1 MGSTQPGCLSRS
13 ACRGA
18 TAAAALAA
26 LLVALPLA
34 ASAQQRGG
42 TLKVVLFPEPPALV
56 SLATPSVY
64 AGVVSTKI
72 HEGLVT
78 YDFAMNP
85 KPALAESWATS
96 ADGKTVTFKLRRG
109 VTWHDGQPF
118 TAADVKF
125 SLEQVWKVLHPRG
138 RNTYAN
144 VTAVE
149 TPDDYTVVIRM
160 SAPAPALMASLSSAE
175 SQVLPKHVYEGTEF
189 TKNPK
194 FTAPIGT
201 GPFMFKEYKR
211 GEYIS
216 LVRNP
221 NYWDKGKP
229 YLDGITI
236 LIVPDAGNRAALF
249 ETGEADLGYFN
260 PVALVDVDRLKALP
274 DLAVETKGYSYFAPV
289 FLMEVNL
296 RDPYLKDVR
305 VRRAIMHALDRKFI
319 VDNIWFGYGKEA
331 TGPISSSVAR
341 YYTGDVPKYP
351 FDVAKANKILD
362 DAGYA
367 RGANGTRFK
376 IVHTNTVFSES
387 ARTADYFKQALA
399 RIGIEVELKSYDVG
413 GFIREVYTSY
423 NFGLTNNFMFCL
435 PDPSLGVQRSYSTA
449 NIKAGVPFGNASGFS
464 NPQVDKDLE
473 TAQTENDP
481 AKRAA
486 LYADF
491 QRIVQTELP
500 ALVLFEMEYV
510 TLYNKRVFNH
520 TLGAEAPYASG
531 ADIYLR
537 K

>member
-1 MGSTQPGCLSRS
+1 MPPTCNRS
-13 ACRGA
+13 APHVLAMFIIA
-18 TAAAALAA
+18 TLFTLASHA
-26 LLVALPLA
+26 IL
-34 ASAQQRGG
+34 AQQRGG

-64 AGVVSTKI
+64 AGVVSTKM

-85 KPALAESWATS
+85 KPALAESWSTS
-96 ADGKTVTFKLRRG
+96 ADGKTVTFKLRKG

-118 TAADVKF
+118 TSADVKF

-138 RNTYAN
+138 RTTYAN

-149 TPDDYTVVIRM
+149 TPDDSTVIVKF
-160 SAPAPALMASLSSAE
+160 SAPAPALMASLSAAE
-175 SQVLPKHVYEGTEF
+175 SQVLPKHIYEGTEF

-216 LVRNP
+216 LVRSP

-229 YLDGITI
+229 YLDGITV
-236 LIVPDAGNRAALF
+236 LIVPDAGARAALF
-249 ETGEADLGYFN
+249 ETGEADIGYFN
-260 PVALVDVDRLKALP
+260 PVALVDVERLKKLP
-274 DLAVETKGYSYFAPV
+274 DLAVETKGYNYFAPV
-289 FLMEVNL
+289 FVQEVNL

-305 VRRAIMHALDRKFI
+305 VRQAIMHALDRKFI
-319 VDNIWFGYGKEA
+319 VNNIWFGYGKEA
-331 TGPISSSVAR
+331 TGPISSAVSR
-341 YYTGDVPKYP
+341 FYNGDVPKYP

-376 IVHTNTVFSES
+376 ITHVNTVFSES

-399 RIGIEVELKSYDVG
+399 RVGIDVELKSYDVG
-413 GFIREVYTSY
+413 GFIREIYTNY
-423 NFGLTNNFMFCL
+423 NFGVTNNFMFCL
-435 PDPSLGVQRSYSTA
+435 PDPSVGVQRLYTTA
-449 NIKAGVPFGNASGFS
+449 NIKAGVPFANAPGYS
-464 NPQVDKDLE
+464 NPIVDKAME

-481 AKRAA
+481 AKRVA

-491 QRIVQTELP
+491 QRQVQTDLP
-500 ALVLFEMEYV
+500 ALVLFEMDYI
-510 TLYNKRVFNH
+510 TLYNKRVNNH
-520 TLGAEAPYASG
+520 TMGAKPPFASF
-531 ADIYLR
+531 ADMYL
-537 K
+537 KK